1 MRWRASPGGRGA
13 VRAAALRAGALA
25 PLPKR
30 KEADA
35 LPDSLQDAVFAL
47 DIGTRS
53 IVGVLGREE
62 DGRLRVLDIE
72 KEDHGRRAM
81 LDGQIED
88 IEQVASVARQVI
100 SRLEERQHLRL
111 KKVCVAA
118 AGRALKSA
126 RASFTLEFS
135 EARLADDEI
144 INQLE
149 AGAVSAAESVVSEGG
164 EGAFYM
170 VGYTASQYR
179 LDGYPMST
187 LYGHHGQVLEA
198 DVVATF
204 LPREVVDSLYAVVSR
219 LGLEVSSLTL
229 EPIASLNAAIP
240 VDIRLLNLVLVDI
253 GAGTSDIAICRD
265 GSVTGY
271 TMATVAGDEITELL
285 MKKLL
290 IDFKTGEE
298 LKMGIGGSEPL
309 KYHDILGLPH
319 ECTSEELIE
328 MIEPAVQRLAEEIAA
343 RVLELN
349 GAAPSAVFL
358 AGGGSKLHGLRQ
370 AVSKALGMDDARVAI
385 AGNHFEKNAF
395 SDTFEL
401 NDPEYSTPLGI
412 AISAALGMIN
422 DSYVVTLNGLPAKL
436 FRSGTLNVR
445 DILLMN
451 GCNYGDMMGRTGA
464 NLAYTLNG
472 ERQFVRGTPGTP
484 PVIELNGAAAE
495 LSAVVHAGD
504 SLRFVPAKAGENA
517 SRTLGEAL
525 GKRFS
530 GGVTV
535 NDAPQALSYW
545 LHTGDMIITGTDLP
559 APLPDPVQAEPKKE
573 EAKEPLMRARATVR
587 TGDTTVEVPVK
598 PQRTHLK
605 TRAAES
611 GEDISLPLEGQ
622 LQFES
627 TPVRTPRAQRSAG
640 VKVPRTA
647 KASGSAKLV
656 SDASAVRVSQEPPSK
671 PAPKAKPEPVK
682 TEPED
687 AVKTAEPVKSEPEEA
702 AKAAEPAE
710 PEIKGS
716 EPIPPASEA
725 TEKAVEPMTG
735 EDRESTPAPQPET
748 VPEEP
753 IRATVEFSAQP
764 DRPKRHGIPRVVL
777 PDLPGFAKP
786 QKGLSIRLN
795 GKPFTLPPKEN
806 GEPYYFMDVLQYS
819 GLDFGHL
826 DRPVELLRNGAACEF
841 TQVLAENDDVIVQYQ
856 KNGS

>member
-1 MRWRASPGGRGA
+1 M
-13 VRAAALRAGALA
+13 
-25 PLPKR
+25 
-30 KEADA
+30 
-35 LPDSLQDAVFAL
+35 PDSLQDVIFAL

-72 KEDHGRRAM
+72 KESHGRRAM

-88 IEQVASVARQVI
+88 IGQVALVARQVI
-100 SRLEERQHLRL
+100 NRLEERQRVKL

-126 RASFTLEFS
+126 RASFTIEFS
-135 EARLADDEI
+135 ESRLADDEI

-149 AGAVSAAESVVSEGG
+149 AGAVSAAEGVVSEGG

-187 LYGHHGQVLEA
+187 LYGHHGRVLEA

-219 LGLEVSSLTL
+219 LGLEVASLTL

-271 TMATVAGDEITELL
+271 TMATVAGDEVTELL

-309 KYHDILGLPH
+309 KYNDILGLPH
-319 ECTSEELIE
+319 ECTSEELVE

-370 AVSKALGMDDARVAI
+370 AVSKALGMDEARVAV

-395 SDTFEL
+395 SDSFEL

-451 GCNYGDMMGRTGA
+451 GSGYGDMMGRTGA

-504 SLRFVPAKAGENA
+504 SLRFIPAKAGGNA
-517 SRTLGEAL
+517 ARTLGEAL
-525 GKRFS
+525 GKQFT

-535 NDAPQALSYW
+535 NGAPQALSYR
-545 LHTGDMIITGTDLP
+545 LCTGDMVVTGTDLP
-559 APLPDPVQAEPKKE
+559 APLPEPVPAKPEKAEP
-573 EAKEPLMRARATVR
+573 KEPLMRARATVR
-587 TGDTTVEVPVK
+587 TGDTSVEVPVK
-598 PQRTHLK
+598 PQQRTRIK
-605 TRAAES
+605 TKVAEG
-611 GEDISLPLEGQ
+611 GEDASQPLEGQ

-627 TPVRTPRAQRSAG
+627 TPVRTSRTRRNAG
-640 VKVPRTA
+640 VKLPPAA
-647 KASGSAKLV
+647 KAAGSAELL
-656 SDASAVRVSQEPPSK
+656 SDASAVRAAAEPSQPAPEPEKLEPEAAAKAPEPETDANAPEPEKTAPEPPAS
-671 PAPKAKPEPVK
+671 AEAKPE
-682 TEPED
+682 
-687 AVKTAEPVKSEPEEA
+687 EPV
-702 AKAAEPAE
+702 
-710 PEIKGS
+710 
-716 EPIPPASEA
+716 
-725 TEKAVEPMTG
+725 
-735 EDRESTPAPQPET
+735 
-748 VPEEP
+748 
-753 IRATVEFSAQP
+753 RATVEYSAQS
-764 DRPKRHGIPRVVL
+764 DRPRRHGIPRVVL
-777 PDLPGFAKP
+777 PDLPGLGRP
-786 QKGLSIRLN
+786 REGLNIRMN
-795 GKPFTLPPKEN
+795 GEPLALPPKAN
-806 GEPYYFMDVLQYS
+806 GEPYYFMDILQYS

-826 DRPVELLRNGAACEF
+826 DRPVELLRNGSACEF
-841 TQVLAENDDVIVQYQ
+841 TQVLSENDDVVVQYQ
-856 KNGS
+856 KGGS